1 MSDKKRRRKVLLVVG
16 LSVCAVLL
24 VGGGF
29 LVGWEKGVP
38 VHLFS
43 QYSVGMLWGETVIMN
58 ECAECHEEETYHRCY
73 TCHDEHG
80 AVEFADVP
88 FYAMIAFTG
97 DVPDPGYLEVNDVLP
112 YQDHPYTQLPLQ
124 DLLEREGVEN
134 FESVALISRDGGL
147 VIIPKESLNQR
158 ALLMPYSDGIR
169 FASEDLHVST
179 WLKGLTGIIVV
190 GTERPLT
197 IQGENTSIGRLLLGP
212 TREVTVE
219 QAKVM
224 FASEEDGKVRE
235 AQTASRV
242 LGAALSDLLS
252 SEEYRVVIVTDQA
265 GERYELPAEE
275 IADVV
280 LAPMSSGTT
289 LVFPGRARAQWIDE
303 VVKIETE

>member
-1 MSDKKRRRKVLLVVG
+1 MSDKKRRRNVMLGVG
-16 LSVCAVLL
+16 LFVGAVLL

-29 LVGWEKGVP
+29 LMGWEKGLP
-38 VHLFS
+38 VHLVS
-43 QYSVGMLWGETVIMN
+43 NYSVGVLWDEAVIMN

-88 FYAMIAFTG
+88 FYAMIAFSG
-97 DVPDPGYLEVNDVLP
+97 DVSDPGYLEVNDVLP

-124 DLLEREGVEN
+124 ELLEREGVED
-134 FESVALISRDGGL
+134 FESLALISRDGGL

-190 GTERPLT
+190 GKERPLT
-197 IQGENTSIGRLLLGP
+197 IQGEKTSIGRLMLGP

-235 AQTASRV
+235 AQTASRM

-252 SEEYRVVIVTDQA
+252 GEEFSSVVITDQA
-265 GERYELPAEE
+265 GERYELQAEE

-280 LAPMSSGTT
+280 LSPMSSGTT
-289 LVFPGRARAQWIDE
+289 LIFPSRARAQWIDE
-303 VVKIETE
+303 VVEIETE

>member
-1 MSDKKRRRKVLLVVG
+1 MSDKKRRRKVILGVG
-16 LSVCAVLL
+16 LFIGAVLL

-29 LVGWEKGVP
+29 LVGWEKGLP
-38 VHLFS
+38 VHLVS
-43 QYSVGMLWGETVIMN
+43 HYSMGMIWEDTVIMN
-58 ECAECHEEETYHRCY
+58 ECAECHEGETYHRCY

-80 AVEFADVP
+80 AVEFADIP
-88 FYAMIAFTG
+88 FYALIAFIG

-112 YQDHPYTQLPLQ
+112 YQDHPYTQLPLR
-124 DLLEREGVEN
+124 DLLEREGVDD
-134 FESVALISRDGGL
+134 FESVTLTSRDGNL
-147 VIIPKESLNQR
+147 VTIPKGSLNQR

-190 GTERPLT
+190 GTEQPLT
-197 IQGENTSIGRLLLGP
+197 IQGEKTSIGRLLLGP

-252 SEEYRVVIVTDQA
+252 GEEYSLVIVTDQA
-265 GERYELPAEE
+265 GERYELQVEE

-280 LAPMSSGTT
+280 LAPMSSGAT
-289 LVFPGRARAQWIDE
+289 LIFPGRARAQWIDE
-303 VVKIETE
+303 VVEIETE